1 MTAPL
6 SYECLRYLH
15 FLIRTIRTHQ
25 FAPERP
31 QLPVSFMIRDKAG
44 TFKGKSA
51 NQEAIAVS
59 LLKGAKYLGRFMPS
73 EASA

>member
-31 QLPVSFMIRDKAG
+31 QLPVSFMIRDKASP
-44 TFKGKSA
+44 FKSKPT
-51 NQEAIAVS
+51 NQAFMAVS
-59 LLKGAKYLGRFMPS
+59 LLRGAKYLGRFMPS
-73 EASA
+73 EAST